1 MSNKGNGGILA
12 SRIKSANVK
21 IFPEAF
27 LGYLGGPF
35 FALIPNGII
44 NVFLTQ
50 YWVNVLGLDSWAEVF
65 TWLLPLL
72 SSILIVIGNLLV
84 GKLMEGKPKKAG
96 KARPLLV
103 LSIPAIAL
111 AIFALFMAPNPYDGQ
126 TGAFNNDVT
135 MWTLIVVAIGY
146 NLFYAFAW
154 PLYYTS
160 HSSMV
165 NLSTRNAT
173 QRSLLGTLTM
183 AGQVGAAGVAGM
195 AGGVL
200 ADLLGLLPTK
210 LNVASQ
216 IASKGADGTYGRAAD
231 LVAKIWPGLATDGWT
246 AAQFNERLNSATQ
259 EQINEAA
266 SKLANSHF
274 SNIDMTLNMAR
285 ADANSRWFVI
295 MIVMI
300 ALLVVGVILEF
311 LFTRER
317 ITEEQVTALET
328 AQGANDAAG
337 QTPKKPKMGDQIKVC
352 LHDKYWWF
360 IILFFFLYQ
369 LGGMLK
375 NNGQNWYSQAWTGE
389 TSLSSLIGT
398 LGAIP
403 TAAGMVVVWPLA
415 NKFGKAN
422 TIKWGALLAVAL
434 GLIGWIPL
442 FINATDPAVIST
454 LSIVGFCAKAV
465 GTVPA
470 MYVSVALMSD
480 MLDHQEAVY
489 GIRTDGFTMSVYGS
503 IMIAMTGISNALIVA
518 INNVFK
524 DNPGTF
530 EHKFAMTSVFFGGEM
545 LCYVII
551 FILFLFMNVE
561 KFSDLDHAAI
571 EAAQKAAAEAA
582 GIEYVPAATRLQQ
595 EQEKAEIE
603 ARQATIEE
611 LRVKCEKSGK
621 NFDEALAEFEKA
633 EKEKADA
640 AAAKKEA
647 KEKAAAENKAAKEKA
662 EADRIAALTP
672 EQRKAEEDAKAAKEE
687 KAAKD
692 AAELAKIHAEMVENG
707 HKLLA

>member
-1 MSNKGNGGILA
+1 MSNKGNGGILS

-21 IFPEAF
+21 FFPEAF

-50 YWVNVLGLDSWAEVF
+50 YWVNVLGISEWAPIF

-72 SSILIVIGNLLV
+72 SSALIVVGNLLV
-84 GKLMEGKPKKAG
+84 GKLMEGKPRKAG

-111 AIFALFMAPNPYDGQ
+111 AIFALFMAPNPYG
-126 TGAFNNDVT
+126 GAAVEPNKDVT

-210 LNVASQ
+210 LNVASE
-216 IASKGADGTYGRAAD
+216 IAKSTDGIYGRAAD
-231 LVAKIWPGLATDGWT
+231 LVAKIWPGLDTAGWT
-246 AAQFNERLNSATQ
+246 TAQFNEQLTNATSD
-259 EQINEAA
+259 QINTAA
-266 SKLANSHF
+266 SQLANSHF
-274 SNIDMTLNMAR
+274 SNLDMTLNMAR
-285 ADANSRWFVI
+285 ADAGSRWFII

-300 ALLVVGVILEF
+300 AVLVVGVILEF

-422 TIKWGALLAVAL
+422 TIKWGALLAVVL

-518 INNVFK
+518 INNVFN
-524 DNPGTF
+524 DAQGTF
-530 EHKFAMTSVFFGGEM
+530 GHKFAMTSVFFGGEM

-647 KEKAAAENKAAKEKA
+647 KEKAAAEKKAAKEKA

>member
-1 MSNKGNGGILA
+1 MSKKGNGGILS

-21 IFPEAF
+21 FFPEAF

-50 YWVNVLGLDSWAEVF
+50 YWVNVLGISEWAPIF

-72 SSILIVIGNLLV
+72 SSALIVVGNLLV
-84 GKLMEGKPKKAG
+84 GKLMEGKPRKAG

-103 LSIPAIAL
+103 LSIPVLAV
-111 AIFALFMAPNPYDGQ
+111 AIFALFMAPNPY
-126 TGAFNNDVT
+126 NNANYELNHDVT
-135 MWTLIVVAIGY
+135 VWTLIVVAIGY

-195 AGGVL
+195 AGGLL

-210 LNVASQ
+210 LNVASE
-216 IASKGADGTYGRAAD
+216 IAAKNSDGVYGRAAD
-231 LVAKIWPGLATDGWT
+231 LVAKIWPELNTSGWTAEQFDQQMKLATD
-246 AAQFNERLNSATQ
+246 AQVRAVAPS
-259 EQINEAA
+259 
-266 SKLANSHF
+266 LANSHF
-274 SNIDMTLNMAR
+274 SDINMSLNAAR
-285 ADANSRWFVI
+285 ASANQRWFII
-295 MIVMI
+295 MIVLI
-300 ALLVVGVILEF
+300 AALLVGVVLEF

-317 ITEEQVTALET
+317 ITEEQFNAAET
-328 AQGANDAAG
+328 GGKAG
-337 QTPKKPKMGDQIKVC
+337 GEQTVKKVKMSDQIKVC
-352 LHDKYWWF
+352 VHDKYWWI

-375 NNGQNWYSQAWTGE
+375 NNGQNWYSQAWTNG
-389 TSLSSLIGT
+389 TSVSSLIGT

-403 TAAGMVVVWPLA
+403 TAVGMVIVWPLA
-415 NKFGKAN
+415 NKFGKAA
-422 TIKWGALLAVAL
+422 TIKWGAALAVVL
-434 GLIGWIPL
+434 GFIGWIPL
-442 FINATDPAVIST
+442 FINATDVGVISA
-454 LSIVGFCAKAV
+454 LSVAGFCAKAI

-518 INNVFK
+518 INNVFN
-524 DNPGTF
+524 DAQGTF
-530 EHKFAMTSVFFGGEM
+530 GHKFAMTSVFFGGEM
-545 LCYVII
+545 VCYLII
-551 FILFLFMNVE
+551 FILLMFMNVE

-647 KEKAAAENKAAKEKA
+647 KEKAAAEKKAAKEKA